1 MTRDEITGHVEFA
14 RMFADVIGYLHGNAV
29 EDINR
34 VGDAVE
40 SLAEMFYTHGAKHA
54 LEAQNGVKEAKE
66 GQNPYP
72 DMDSNAESCIAAL
85 KAIRTWATYDDER
98 GLVSD
103 DVINLI
109 DRTLEE
115 DVRNSRTTDGRISTT
130 EDIQRG
136 WAANEK
142 TRIYEDG

>member
-34 VGDAVE
+34 VSDAVE

-54 LEAQNGVKEAKE
+54 LEAAGGVASANGGE
-66 GQNPYP
+66 
-72 DMDSNAESCIAAL
+72 
-85 KAIRTWATYDDER
+85 KAYQGVGK
-98 GLVSD
+98 GL
-103 DVINLI
+103 
-109 DRTLEE
+109 
-115 DVRNSRTTDGRISTT
+115 ISTT

-136 WAANEK
+136 WAENERK
-142 TRIYEDG
+142 SKKRVYEDG

>member
-1 MTRDEITGHVEFA
+1 MTKSEIEGHVDFA
-14 RMFADVIGYLHGNAV
+14 RAFADVIGYLHGLAQ

-40 SLAEMFYTHGAKHA
+40 SLAEMFYTHRVKHDVEDA
-54 LEAQNGVKEAKE
+54 AGVKEAKE

-85 KAIRTWATYDDER
+85 KT
-98 GLVSD
+98 V
-103 DVINLI
+103 
-109 DRTLEE
+109 E

-136 WAANEK
+136 WAENEK
-142 TRIYEDG
+142 TRVYEDG

>member
-34 VGDAVE
+34 VSDAVE

-85 KAIRTWATYDDER
+85 KT
-98 GLVSD
+98 V
-103 DVINLI
+103 
-109 DRTLEE
+109 E

-136 WAANEK
+136 WAENEK
-142 TRIYEDG
+142 TRVYEDG